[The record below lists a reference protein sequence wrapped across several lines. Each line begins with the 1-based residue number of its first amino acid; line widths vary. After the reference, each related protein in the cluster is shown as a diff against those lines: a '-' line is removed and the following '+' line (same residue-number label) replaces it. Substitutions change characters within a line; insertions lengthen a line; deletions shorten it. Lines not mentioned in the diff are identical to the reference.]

1 MSEDLMSLTLDQ
13 LEGDVWPDPD
23 TGWTPLVRNVY
34 RLRKIP
40 IGKFEPADFCVLL
53 SQQLSIKYLV
63 PSAIEILE
71 SQPLIES
78 QYYEGDLLVATMRIP
93 DNYWSEDPEQL
104 RQLRRIAK
112 TAELEVTRQV
122 RNPTDEEELAWQDCL
137 PVDEELL
144 QDIRAFLA
152 KHNDGVQ
159 PLP

>member
-1 MSEDLMSLTLDQ
+1 MSLTLDQ

-40 IGKFEPADFCVLL
+40 IGNFEPADYLVLL

-63 PSAIEILE
+63 PSAVEILE
-71 SQPLIES
+71 SQPLIDS

-93 DNYWSEDPEQL
+93 DDYWSENQEQL
-104 RQLRRIAK
+104 KQVQRIAK

-122 RNPTDEEELAWQDCL
+122 RNTTDEEELAWQDCL
-137 PVDEELL
+137 PVNEELL
-144 QDIRAFLA
+144 QNIRTFLS
-152 KHNDGVQ
+152 KHKDGVQ
-159 PLP
+159 PLL